1 MTKADRVGPD
11 LGKSCGLA
19 DPEGPRGPGTPLR
32 GSSPHSSPSGSA
44 PCLRHPAPFSAPTV
58 GRGSS
63 ARAWAPMPGARGG
76 FHAKPEP
83 CSAAPKHQLLA
94 WKARGLS
101 RQQSSPAHPREGDKS
116 AGQTVLSPPMAS
128 PRKARRKRRRRPGWL
143 TGTTVS
149 TRFAQQWPREVTSW
163 PALRDRRQERT
174 CAGVLSQGLA
184 QTSWSGTHSRKGR
197 SGQWSGAHIKGKRY
211 SPLAQ
216 VRHAEV

>member
-1 MTKADRVGPD
+1 MVWQTPKA
-11 LGKSCGLA
+11 
-19 DPEGPRGPGTPLR
+19 RGAPARRSEAPAHTAALPAQRRASDTQPL
-32 GSSPHSSPSGSA
+32 S
-44 PCLRHPAPFSAPTV
+44 LRPTV

-63 ARAWAPMPGARGG
+63 AHAWAPMPGARGS

-94 WKARGLS
+94 WKARGLGW
-101 RQQSSPAHPREGDKS
+101 QQSSPAHPREGDKS

-128 PRKARRKRRRRPGWL
+128 PRKARRRRRRRRPGWL
-143 TGTTVS
+143 TSTTVS